1 MSQPEPAPSRVEP
14 VTGPGATTFHPM
26 RAPGG
31 YQAYRRK
38 HSWAWWMSNRHYQI
52 YMLRELSAIFHALWA
67 IRQIRQLRRLNQ
79 GEQSY
84 NQYVRSRR
92 GLGWTAFNALGAA
105 FGLLHAYTWLKLM
118 GSLDLVKIGD
128 RKAPADKVAIGA
140 FGSWGLISAVLA
152 LVLLFGGRRG
162 R

>member
-1 MSQPEPAPSRVEP
+1 MGTSVITLPRV
-14 VTGPGATTFHPM
+14 
-26 RAPGG
+26 RAPWGV
-31 YQAYRRK
+31 RSSMWR
-38 HSWAWWMSNRHYQI
+38 HSWAWWICIRHYQI